1 VVKRVGRLAVLGP
14 LAMLTLSVAC
24 TQVLDIQDAWIDP
37 SLSGGTSASNGGT
50 SSVAGAG
57 HDAGGSTAGS
67 GHNHGGGPSDQA
79 GTSAVGASAGTDASE
94 AGAGGDGPNPPKSTC
109 DAYCDLVLANCTGKY
124 EQYRNRTQ
132 CLEVCK
138 RLPEG
143 APGDDLVNTVQ
154 CRIAQAGFAESE
166 AFHYCKSAGPLG
178 EGRCGSNCAAY
189 CSLMD
194 ATCTK
199 TSTDG
204 NIELSYFE
212 DTAACLANCSAMAT
226 DPSAPPYYSSSATIE
241 PNSLVGNNIYCRT
254 YHVAAGIEQD
264 TPSEH
269 CPHAMGGDPCIAQ

>member
-1 VVKRVGRLAVLGP
+1 MKRLGRLTVLGP
-14 LAMLTLSVAC
+14 FALLTLSVAC
-24 TQVLDIQDAWIDP
+24 SQVLDIQDAWIDP
-37 SLSGGTSASNGGT
+37 SLSGGNSASNGGT
-50 SSVAGAG
+50 SSVTGGGANAGAAT
-57 HDAGGSTAGS
+57 AGG
-67 GHNHGGGPSDQA
+67 GHNHGGGSTNQA
-79 GTSAVGASAGTDASE
+79 GTSGVVASAGTDVSD

-109 DAYCDLVLANCTGKY
+109 DTYCDAVLANCTGKY

-143 APGDDLVNTVQ
+143 APGDAMVNTVQ

-166 AFHYCKSAGPLG
+166 AFYYCKSAGPLG

-199 TSTDG
+199 ASTG
-204 NIELSYFE
+204 INTELSYFE
-212 DTAACLANCSAMAT
+212 DTAACLSNCNAMSP
-226 DPSAPPYYSSSATIE
+226 DPSGPPQYSSSATIE
-241 PNSLVGNNIYCRT
+241 PNSLIGNNIYCRT

-264 TPSEH
+264 SASEH

>member
-1 VVKRVGRLAVLGP
+1 MKRFGRFPVLGS
-14 LAMLTLSVAC
+14 LVLLTLSAAC

-50 SSVAGAG
+50 SSVAGGGGRSAG
-57 HDAGGSTAGS
+57 AAGTAGN
-67 GHNHGGGPSDQA
+67 HNHGGAGNQA
-79 GTSAVGASAGTDASE
+79 GTSAVGASAGTDASN
-94 AGAGGDGPNPPKSTC
+94 AGAGGEGENPPKSTC
-109 DAYCDLVLANCTGKY
+109 DQYCDLVLANCTGKY

-143 APGDDLVNTVQ
+143 APSDRLVNTVQ
-154 CRIAQAGFAESE
+154 CRIAQAALAESE
-166 AFHYCKSAGPLG
+166 APHYCKSSGPLG
-178 EGRCGSNCAAY
+178 EGRCGSNCEGY

-199 TSTDG
+199 DSTDTSG
-204 NIELSYFE
+204 ELSYFE
-212 DTAACLANCSAMAT
+212 NTAACLANCGSMAA
-226 DPSAPPYYSSSATIE
+226 DPSGPSSYSSSATFD
-241 PNSLVGNNIYCRT
+241 PNSLVGNNLFCRT

-264 TPSEH
+264 APTEH